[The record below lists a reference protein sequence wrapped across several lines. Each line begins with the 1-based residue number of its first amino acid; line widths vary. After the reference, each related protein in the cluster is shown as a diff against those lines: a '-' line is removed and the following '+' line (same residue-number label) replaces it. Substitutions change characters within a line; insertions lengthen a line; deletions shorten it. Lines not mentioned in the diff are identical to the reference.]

1 VYPTNYY
8 IALGTNVGNYINNFS
23 HAIVELK
30 KIGQVIKMA
39 NIYKSKP
46 YGYLKQ
52 NFFYNSMVHLKSE
65 LLPTEL
71 MNKIQLIEKK
81 LKKNKRIIN
90 GPRKIDIDIIFWGYK
105 MFNNREL
112 SIPHPRVSERDFVLF
127 PLQDIAPNFRDPVSK
142 ITVKELIKELK
153 NYYIV
158 EKLSY
163 RNLL

>member
-1 VYPTNYY
+1 MYPTNYY

-90 GPRKIDIDIIFWGYK
+90 GPRKIDLDIIFWGYK

-112 SIPHPRVSERDFVLF
+112 SIPHPRVSERDFVLL
-127 PLQDIAPNFRDPVSK
+127 PLQDIAPNFRDPISK

>member
-1 VYPTNYY
+1 MYPTNYY

-90 GPRKIDIDIIFWGYK
+90 GPRKIDLDIIFCGYK
-105 MFNNREL
+105 IFNNRKL

-142 ITVKELIKELK
+142 MTVKELIKELK

>member
-1 VYPTNYY
+1 MYPTNYY

-90 GPRKIDIDIIFWGYK
+90 GPRKIDLDIIFWGYK
-105 MFNNREL
+105 IFNNREL

-142 ITVKELIKELK
+142 MTVKELIKELK

>member
-30 KIGQVIKMA
+30 KIGQVLKMA

-52 NFFYNSMVHLKSE
+52 NFFYNSMVHLKSD
-65 LLPTEL
+65 LLPIEL
-71 MNKIQLIEKK
+71 IKKIQLIEKK

-90 GPRKIDIDIIFWGYK
+90 GPRKIDLDIIFCGYK
-105 MFNNREL
+105 ILNNREL
-112 SIPHPRVSERDFVLF
+112 SIPHPRASERDFVLF
-127 PLQDIAPNFRDPVSK
+127 PLQDIAPNFRDPISK
-142 ITVKELIKELK
+142 FTVKELIKELK

-158 EKLSY
+158 ERLSY

>member
-23 HAIVELK
+23 NAILELK
-30 KIGQVIKMA
+30 KIGQVVKMA

-52 NFFYNSMVHLKSE
+52 NFFYNTMVHLKSE
-65 LLPTEL
+65 ILPIDL
-71 MNKIQLIEKK
+71 INKIQLIERK

-90 GPRKIDIDIIFWGYK
+90 GPRRIDLDIIFWDHK
-105 MFNNREL
+105 IIKIQEL
-112 SIPHPRVSERDFVLF
+112 SIPHPRASERDFVLL
-127 PLQDIAPNFRDPVSK
+127 PMQDIVQNFRDPVSK
-142 ITVKELIKELK
+142 LTIKELILRLK
-153 NYYIV
+153 NHYIIDR
-158 EKLSY
+158 LSY

>member
-1 VYPTNYY
+1 MYPTNYY

-30 KIGQVIKMA
+30 KIGQIIKMA

-90 GPRKIDIDIIFWGYK
+90 GPRKIDLDIIFWGYK

>member
-1 VYPTNYY
+1 MYPTNYY

-23 HAIVELK
+23 NAIVELN

>member
-23 HAIVELK
+23 NAILELK
-30 KIGQVIKMA
+30 KIGKVVKMA

-52 NFFYNSMVHLKSE
+52 NFFYNTMVHLKSE
-65 LLPTEL
+65 ILPIEL
-71 MNKIQLIEKK
+71 INKIQLIERK

-90 GPRKIDIDIIFWGYK
+90 GPRRIDLDIIFWDHK
-105 MFNNREL
+105 IIKIQEL
-112 SIPHPRVSERDFVLF
+112 SIPHPRASERDFVLL
-127 PLQDIAPNFRDPVSK
+127 PMQDIVQNFRDPVSK
-142 ITVKELIKELK
+142 LTIKELILRLK
-153 NYYIV
+153 NHYIIDR
-158 EKLSY
+158 LSY

>member
-23 HAIVELK
+23 NAILELK
-30 KIGQVIKMA
+30 KIGKVVKMA

-52 NFFYNSMVHLKSE
+52 NFFYNTMVHLKSE
-65 LLPTEL
+65 MLPIEL
-71 MNKIQLIEKK
+71 INKIQLIERK

-90 GPRKIDIDIIFWGYK
+90 GPRRIDLDIIFWDHK
-105 MFNNREL
+105 IIKIQEL
-112 SIPHPRVSERDFVLF
+112 SIPHPRASERDFVLL
-127 PLQDIAPNFRDPVSK
+127 PMQDIVQNFRDPVSK
-142 ITVKELIKELK
+142 LTIKELILRLK
-153 NYYIV
+153 NHYIIDR
-158 EKLSY
+158 LSY

>member
-1 VYPTNYY
+1 MYPTNYY
-8 IALGTNVGNYINNFS
+8 IALGTNVGNYTNNFS

-90 GPRKIDIDIIFWGYK
+90 GPRKIDLDIIFWGYK